1 VPFLYQSTDIVTK
14 ISEWRITKEEYDK
27 KFKEFKDKQY
37 QLQVKLKRYDNGNK
51 NYYLVAEQVLS
62 MAQRALEIFE
72 SYEIEE
78 KRGMLQFVFQ
88 NLELKEKNLLYKL
101 KEPFK
106 TVQIAGATPF
116 GATWGQS
123 LSVII
128 TKIMDILADRPYMTM
143 IKEKLNNIKKLQKI
157 YALNH

>member
-1 VPFLYQSTDIVTK
+1 MPFLYQSTDIVTK

-72 SYEIEE
+72 SSEIEE

-116 GATWGQS
+116 GATWGGQRES
-123 LSVII
+123 N
-128 TKIMDILADRPYMTM
+128 P
-143 IKEKLNNIKKLQKI
+143 
-157 YALNH
+157 